1 MSASEKPVSQPEA
14 RVLCVDDEPA
24 MRQILA
30 LYLQRQGYEVE
41 TADGLAAWNLV
52 AANPGR
58 FDVVITDNQM
68 PNMSGIALVEKLRAS
83 GYPGRIVFF
92 SSTLPQQSA
101 ERLLRLQ
108 VDAVLEKGRPI
119 TDL

>member
-1 MSASEKPVSQPEA
+1 
-14 RVLCVDDEPA
+14 

-41 TADGLAAWNLV
+41 TADDGLAAWNLV

-119 TDL
+119 TDLIAVLRRAPG